1 MVDARMAGHSASEV
15 SKLFGVS
22 KRSVERFFKLQQQEG
37 SVSPKKVGGYRRSR
51 LEGHE
56 AQLKRWIQQ
65 NNDAT
70 LAELRQ
76 LIRERLELEI
86 GTTALWHRLEA
97 LGLNFK
103 KNAARGRTRSSG
115 RPRGQAVVEE
125 PTKALGQHKTGVHLS
140 SDN

>member
-1 MVDARMAGHSASEV
+1 MVEARKAGHSASEV

-22 KRSVERFFKLQQQEG
+22 KRSVERFFKLQHEEG
-37 SVSPKKVGGYRRSR
+37 SISPKKVGGYLRSR

-56 AQLKRWIQQ
+56 AELKRWIKQ

-76 LIRERLELEI
+76 LIRERLQIEI

-97 LGLNFK
+97 LGLNLK

-115 RPRGQAVVEE
+115 RPRRAAAVEE
-125 PTKALGQHKTGVHLS
+125 STKALG
-140 SDN
+140 

>member
-1 MVDARMAGHSASEV
+1 MEV

-37 SVSPKKVGGYRRSR
+37 SVSPKKVGGYLRSR

-56 AQLKRWIQQ
+56 AQLKRWVKQ

-76 LIRERLELEI
+76 LIRERLQIEI

-97 LGLNFK
+97 LGLNYK

-115 RPRGQAVVEE
+115 RPRRATAVEK
-125 PTKALGQHKTGVHLS
+125 PTKALG
-140 SDN
+140 

>member
-1 MVDARMAGHSASEV
+1 MVEARKAGHSALEV
-15 SKLFGVS
+15 SRLFGVS

-56 AQLKRWIQQ
+56 AQLKRWVKQ

-76 LIRERLELEI
+76 LIRERLRIEI

-97 LGLNFK
+97 LGLNYK

-115 RPRGQAVVEE
+115 RPRRAKAVEK
-125 PTKALGQHKTGVHLS
+125 PAKALG
-140 SDN
+140 

>member
-15 SKLFGVS
+15 SKMFAVS
-22 KRSVERFFKLQQQEG
+22 KRSVERFFKLQRQEG
-37 SVSPKKVGGYRRSR
+37 SVSPKKVGGYLRSR

-56 AQLKRWIQQ
+56 AELKRWIKQ

-70 LAELRQ
+70 LAELKH
-76 LIRERLELEI
+76 LIRERLQIEI

-115 RPRGQAVVEE
+115 RPRRATEVEG
-125 PTKALGQHKTGVHLS
+125 PPKALGLRQTGVH
-140 SDN
+140 

>member
-1 MVDARMAGHSASEV
+1 MVEARQAGYSASEV
-15 SKLFGVS
+15 SRLFGVS
-22 KRSVERFFKLQQQEG
+22 KRSVERFFKLQKQEG
-37 SVSPKKVGGYRRSR
+37 SVSPKKVGGYLRSR

-56 AQLKRWIQQ
+56 AQLKRWIKQ

-76 LIRERLELEI
+76 LIREHLQIEI

-115 RPRGQAVVEE
+115 RPRRSAPMAE
-125 PTKALGQHKTGVHLS
+125 PTKALG
-140 SDN
+140 

>member
-1 MVDARMAGHSASEV
+1 MVDARQAGHSASEV
-15 SKLFGVS
+15 SRLFGVS

-37 SVSPKKVGGYRRSR
+37 SVSPKKVGGYLRSR
-51 LEGHE
+51 LEGHD
-56 AQLKRWIQQ
+56 AQLKGWIKQ

-76 LIRERLELEI
+76 LIRERLQIEI

-103 KNAARGRTRSSG
+103 KNAARGRTRSAG
-115 RPRGQAVVEE
+115 RPRRTAALEGS
-125 PTKALGQHKTGVHLS
+125 TKALG
-140 SDN
+140 

>member
-97 LGLNFK
+97 LGLNFCRRSPK
-103 KNAARGRTRSSG
+103 MHHLRSLESAPLFGRKIG
-115 RPRGQAVVEE
+115 
-125 PTKALGQHKTGVHLS
+125 L
-140 SDN
+140 

>member
-1 MVDARMAGHSASEV
+1 MVEARKAGHSAMEV

-22 KRSVERFFKLQQQEG
+22 KRSVERFFKQQQEKG

-56 AQLKRWIQQ
+56 AQLKQWVKQ

-76 LIRERLELEI
+76 LIRERLQVEI

-115 RPRGQAVVEE
+115 RPRRKAEMEE
-125 PTKALGQHKTGVHLS
+125 PTKTLG
-140 SDN
+140 

>member
-1 MVDARMAGHSASEV
+1 MVDARKAGHSALEV
-15 SKLFGVS
+15 SKIFGVS
-22 KRSVERFFKLQQQEG
+22 KRSVERFLKLQQQKG
-37 SVSPKKVGGYRRSR
+37 SVRPKKVGGYRRSR

-56 AQLKRWIQQ
+56 FELKRWIKQ

-70 LAELRQ
+70 LAELKD

-125 PTKALGQHKTGVHLS
+125 PTKALGQHKTGVHR
-140 SDN
+140 